1 MKKYRIKS
9 TGEEVNIGDRV
20 SVCKTQRTSFGKLIV
35 KETLYLDERAAKKLI
50 GYGVLEEINTAKAPI
65 SDITFY
71 VGILADK
78 LHKSVEEV
86 AEMLEDLNKVCPR
99 AVLDILLN
107 VIATSFYNEDPQ
119 AFDEAEHYYSIR
131 LYDGKCGEVHRVH
144 SNIPLFKSKEDVEAA
159 RLILKDQ
166 LEFMYGEQEGN

>member
-20 SVCKTQRTSFGKLIV
+20 SVCKTQKTSFGKLIV
-35 KETLYLDERAAKKLI
+35 KETLNLDEYTAKKLI
-50 GYGVLEEINTAKAPI
+50 GCGVLEEIVTKKAVEP
-65 SDITFY
+65 DITFY
-71 VGILADK
+71 IELIAQK
-78 LHKSVEEV
+78 LHKSIEEV
-86 AEMLEDLNKVCPR
+86 TEMLEDLNKICPR
-99 AVLDILLN
+99 AVLEILLN
-107 VIATSFYNEDPQ
+107 TIASSFYNEDPQ

-166 LEFMYGEQEGN
+166 LEFMYGE